1 MYSSGAASIAVL
13 ARESPSLIDPYD
25 RSGNFSVQNQISTTA
40 EAQSSLLNTC
50 GDPAS
55 KIANGEAAYIGSAL
69 DIYLNQISTKPLL
82 TPEVEKLLACDVEV
96 GLTASKTAIEAQ
108 ASEAAMA
115 DAKKRL
121 RYSGSNPNFLE
132 HLNMVTLQG
141 QTAKNKLIES
151 NLRLVVSL
159 AKECINKGRSLQ
171 DLIQEGNLELVR
183 SVERYDYTRGYRLNT
198 YATPR
203 IRWALQ
209 GALTASGARAIYIP
223 EDAVKATNSMIQ
235 LETTLAKTLG
245 RTPTVEE
252 LAEDM
257 RVKPQKIRVLQRNMV
272 GSASLDAP
280 VGKSK
285 EAEALGDMATYTVSE
300 STIFREVDLGL
311 LRLSMNSILT
321 KAVETR
327 KIEPRDVAMVRA
339 LYGLADGRPWPTQEV
354 AERYAVSRTRVNQIV
369 KKVRE
374 TLRTMDDIQALRD
387 FLD

>member
-1 MYSSGAASIAVL
+1 
-13 ARESPSLIDPYD
+13 
-25 RSGNFSVQNQISTTA
+25 
-40 EAQSSLLNTC
+40 
-50 GDPAS
+50 
-55 KIANGEAAYIGSAL
+55 
-69 DIYLNQISTKPLL
+69 
-82 TPEVEKLLACDVEV
+82 
-96 GLTASKTAIEAQ
+96 
-108 ASEAAMA
+108 
-115 DAKKRL
+115 
-121 RYSGSNPNFLE
+121 
-132 HLNMVTLQG
+132 
-141 QTAKNKLIES
+141 
-151 NLRLVVSL
+151 
-159 AKECINKGRSLQ
+159 
-171 DLIQEGNLELVR
+171 
-183 SVERYDYTRGYRLNT
+183 
-198 YATPR
+198 
-203 IRWALQ
+203 
-209 GALTASGARAIYIP
+209 
-223 EDAVKATNSMIQ
+223 
-235 LETTLAKTLG
+235 
-245 RTPTVEE
+245 
-252 LAEDM
+252 M

-285 EAEALGDMATYTVSE
+285 EAEALGDMAAYTVSE